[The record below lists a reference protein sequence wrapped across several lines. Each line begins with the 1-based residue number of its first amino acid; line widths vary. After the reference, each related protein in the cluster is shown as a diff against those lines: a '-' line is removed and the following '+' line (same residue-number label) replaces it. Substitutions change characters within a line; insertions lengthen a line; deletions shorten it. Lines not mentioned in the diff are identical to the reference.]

1 MLFKILK
8 YNIIIMVIDMK
19 SKKKKLDI
27 VIYCSLFA
35 AIICVIASGIDYT
48 HSIKGDNTLKEDVKE
63 AIEEIKTPKVEEP
76 VIEEET
82 QDLEIPSSLQEL
94 DKNELVKKHID
105 EILDYYTKDEAI
117 RYAIVKSWGNYEV
130 YDATYLRK
138 ITDDYYSYQIKIKLD
153 GTDPILPVNK
163 NEELSS
169 EGSIVII
176 MNANFARNKQT
187 FDFYVKTLE
196 IPQQN

>member
-1 MLFKILK
+1 
-8 YNIIIMVIDMK
+8 MK

-27 VIYCSLFA
+27 IIYCSLFA
-35 AIICVIASGIDYT
+35 AVICVIASGIDYT
-48 HSIKGDNTLKEDVKE
+48 HSIKGDNSFKEDVKE
-63 AIEEIKTPKVEEP
+63 AIEEIKTPKEEQTNIETEVVESDE
-76 VIEEET
+76 
-82 QDLEIPSSLQEL
+82 PSSLISI

-117 RYAIVKSWGNYEV
+117 GYAMVKSWGNYEV
-130 YDATYLRK
+130 YDTTYLRK

-153 GTDPILPVNK
+153 GTNPILPVNK

-169 EGSIVII
+169 EGNTVII

-187 FDFYVKTLE
+187 FDYYVKTLE
-196 IPQQN
+196 IPQQINQ